1 MRRTFWLAMGL
12 GAGATGAVMASR
24 WVRRQARRM
33 APPNLARQFGR
44 TVQDLGAVAQLVRG
58 GDDSGASSRTG
69 TPPGGRDK
77 KDDKEAASSTNAF
90 R

>member
-44 TVQDLGAVAQLVRG
+44 TVQDLGAVVAEAGREFNRAMTEKESELR
-58 GDDSGASSRTG
+58 ASRE
-69 TPPGGRDK
+69 R
-77 KDDKEAASSTNAF
+77 
-90 R
+90 